1 MNVNAGQRQKL
12 LFITQCWNSPKK
24 LQTSMSPRKWNEQSQ
39 MFGAGVTQ
47 YKVYGHFSS
56 VFVF

>member
-1 MNVNAGQRQKL
+1 M
-12 LFITQCWNSPKK
+12 SPKK
-24 LQTSMSPRKWNEQSQ
+24 MGEQLQ

-56 VFVF
+56 VFLF